1 MKAATRF
8 VTRLPNGFCSS
19 PTCIEEVSPFSPE
32 RCPAE
37 EGGARFLVVC
47 RNKAAAIGVTK
58 QIPTWMK
65 YAVQTFKD
73 N

>member
-8 VTRLPNGFCSS
+8 FTRFPDGLCSGS
-19 PTCIEEVSPFSPE
+19 TCIEEVSPFSPE

-47 RNKAAAIGVTK
+47 RNKAAAKGATK
-58 QIPTWMK
+58 QMPTWIK
-65 YAVQTFKD
+65 YAVQTLKD
-73 N
+73 D